1 MIDRRLYDRP
11 TSREARL
18 GIIIIRA
25 FDGVFSNPSRFD
37 LADRFRGR

>member
-1 MIDRRLYDRP
+1 MVHRRLYDRP

-25 FDGVFSNPSRFD
+25 FDGVFSSLSRFD

>member
-1 MIDRRLYDRP
+1 MIGRQLYDRSM
-11 TSREARL
+11 SREARL

-25 FDGVFSNPSRFD
+25 FDGVFSSPSRFD